1 MRQIIFFALLIF
13 AATANAQIRWTA
25 GIPYTTNAP
34 THTPS
39 ATGSLWAIDTAT
51 LDLYAYY
58 GGAWNL
64 TGERIQT
71 ISGCTAPA
79 YTPGKGQSLFVI
91 NGCDSLYYY
100 RSGAWAHI
108 NPGGTGGGGGATNLT
123 FSETLGV
130 FILNSNTGSDVG
142 FKPGNGI
149 NITRLNDTI
158 TISATDVS
166 ATNEGSLSVGSG
178 TGSTSLIQSNTSGSN
193 TVTLSAGSNITLS
206 ENTTTNTITI
216 DGKNGIYGGDGDIPV
231 GTEATVALNS
241 TFELDYSNGANAL
254 EVKDLEGQ
262 TIITGKTSADSIV
275 VGASNILLR
284 TPGQVQ
290 ISGGN
295 NAGAIRIMEPRG
307 SGTNYT
313 QIQSAA
319 QSANITYTL
328 PTTDGT
334 NGQVLQYT
342 TGGALQWATPS
353 GGVTDGNKGDITV
366 SASGATWS
374 LDAGVVDSTKIT
386 NGAISVRDINQSN
399 ATNGQV
405 LKFNGTQWAP
415 ATDET
420 ASGSGATNLT
430 FSENASPF
438 KLNSD
443 TGTDVTFAQGTG
455 ITMSRSTNELT
466 VTNAAPDLTV
476 VITGAGINTVTGTY
490 PNFTVTGTEV
500 DGSVSNEGSLTVGA
514 GTATTSLIQSN
525 TSGST
530 NVTLE
535 AGSNIFLSETGN
547 TINIEAADTD
557 LNLSGSAS
565 PYFINST
572 TGSDVSIAEGNGI
585 TLSRSTNQL
594 TITAVD
600 QSATNE
606 IQTLTVDSSTVNLVE
621 RFAIGITPSG
631 NTIRIDVPQT
641 MDGEVNGAFAATSVD
656 TVRRV
661 WFNRTYSQPD
671 SLAKLQWGSTD
682 ETLTLGIGATDL
694 QTVVQIGQET
704 LYPKVTNQ
712 TGSIIRKGTPVV
724 VDSVAVIQGD
734 NIRIRPAIGSTL
746 QNVATVMGI
755 AAHDIAAS
763 STGYVTWFGYVTEVD
778 EANIAQTGIT
788 FAAGNILYLSA
799 TEAGKLTNV
808 LPAAPN
814 IKDPIAIVVR
824 RPNSN
829 NLTLL
834 VRPQLTPDIHDVND
848 ISISSPTA
856 GQVLRYNSGGFW
868 ENGQVQAAGIAAN
881 SIDSSK
887 IANGTIRLED
897 LNQSSATNG
906 QIIKWNG
913 TQWAVS
919 NDSITGE
926 IGRTWISRGSLS
938 NNTYTGI
945 TYGKGLFVAVSRL
958 GTNRVLTSSNGVT
971 WVERSASQANSWRS
985 VTYGDSLFVA
995 VSNDGTNRVMTSVDG
1010 ITWTNRTASQA
1021 NDWWDVTYGNGL
1033 FVAVA
1038 TTGTN
1043 RVMTSPDG
1051 ITWTNR
1057 SAAEANE
1064 WYGVTYGNG
1073 LFVAVSR
1080 TGTNRVMTSPDGITW
1095 TARAAANT
1103 ADWEEVKWGGGIFVA
1118 VANSS
1123 STSIG
1128 LMTSP
1133 DGITWT
1139 TRTKPITTSLLDI
1152 EYGSGIFV
1160 ATPGA
1165 GSSQCLISTDA
1176 ITWTAHSMP
1185 TTQYVAIA
1193 YGNNLFAALGT
1204 NHLATSGN
1212 YMTLAQQGADV
1223 GNVLKWDGNYWTPAI
1238 DLVGSGGGSGTVTT
1252 SGSPTTDRLA
1262 KFTGSTVIGQSLIS
1276 ESGQIA
1282 TVNATGA
1289 LIVPVGNNTTEVPS
1303 TASNGM
1309 VRYNSTN
1316 NALEYYNA
1324 GATAW
1329 EVPLKAASV
1338 TGLGSNTKLF
1348 FGNSNGRA
1356 TFSDSLQFNNG
1367 VLSINPFTTAGIS
1380 PFQVGSVV
1388 DAVSIARAV
1397 RINPPA
1403 AFNGRSIPMAVVIND
1418 SRTLAES
1425 AGATSLNVSFQN
1437 ASTTNNNYASFGF
1450 VTNHTPS
1457 GSAVYGQI
1465 NCIFTDHS
1473 STSYDSDINFMVANN
1488 SVANEVMMLKNTGN
1502 VGVGV
1507 SAPTGVLH
1515 LKAGT
1520 ATANSAPLK
1529 FTSGTNLTTAEAGA
1543 MEYNGTNLLF
1553 TPSTVRH
1560 TVNHGLT
1567 ASATLDFGSTNAQ
1580 NSADLTITVTGADGG
1595 DVVSL
1600 GVPNGSVNANTCYTA
1615 WVSSTNTVTVRFNN
1629 YSSAAVNPASGT
1641 FKVFV
1646 TK

>member
-39 ATGSLWAIDTAT
+39 ANGSLWAIDTAT

-58 GGAWNL
+58 SGSWKL

-108 NPGGTGGGGGATNLT
+108 NAGGTGGGGGATNLT

-149 NITRLNDTI
+149 GITRLNDTI
-158 TISATDVS
+158 TISATDASV
-166 ATNEGSLSVGSG
+166 TNEGVLSVGSG

-206 ENTTTNTITI
+206 ENTTTHTITI

-328 PTTDGT
+328 PTSDGT

-353 GGVTDGNKGDITV
+353 GGVTDGDKGDITV

-415 ATDET
+415 AADET

-430 FSENASPF
+430 FTGTTSPYT
-438 KLNSD
+438 LNSD
-443 TGTDVTFAQGTG
+443 TGTDVTFAEGTG
-455 ITMSRSTNELT
+455 ITMSRTNNELT
-466 VTNAAPDLTV
+466 VTA
-476 VITGAGINTVTGTY
+476 
-490 PNFTVTGTEV
+490 V
-500 DGSVSNEGSLTVGA
+500 DQSATNEGSLTVGA

-557 LNLSGSAS
+557 LELSGSAS

-594 TITAVD
+594 TITAAD

-671 SLAKLQWGSTD
+671 SLGKLQWSSTD
-682 ETLTLGIGATDL
+682 ETLKLGIGETDL
-694 QTVVQIGQET
+694 QTVVQIGQES

-712 TGSIIRKGTPVV
+712 TASIIRKGTPVM

-881 SIDSSK
+881 SIDSTK
-887 IANGTIRLED
+887 IAIGAISITDI
-897 LNQSSATNG
+897 NQSNATLW
-906 QIIKWNG
+906 QTLKWNG
-913 TQWAVS
+913 TQWAPAIDS
-919 NDSITGE
+919 NVTNLTFTGTASTFTLNSDT
-926 IGRTWISRGSLS
+926 GTDVTFAQG
-938 NNTYTGI
+938 TGI
-945 TYGKGLFVAVSRL
+945 TLSR
-958 GTNRVLTSSNGVT
+958 SSNQLT
-971 WVERSASQANSWRS
+971 ITAADQSATNELQTIANTFTPTTHVSTLS
-985 VTYGDSLFVA
+985 NTGGSLTLTEG
-995 VSNDGTNRVMTSVDG
+995 SG
-1010 ITWTNRTASQA
+1010 ITI
-1021 NDWWDVTYGNGL
+1021 
-1033 FVAVA
+1033 A
-1038 TTGTN
+1038 TTGT
-1043 RVMTSPDG
+1043 TLDG
-1051 ITWTNR
+1051 IATITAVDASTTNEIQTLTL
-1057 SAAEANE
+1057 S
-1064 WYGVTYGNG
+1064 GQS
-1073 LFVAVSR
+1073 L
-1080 TGTNRVMTSPDGITW
+1080 GITSGNSL
-1095 TARAAANT
+1095 TLPVVGIAAGT
-1103 ADWEEVKWGGGIFVA
+1103 GLTV
-1118 VANSS
+1118 SS
-1123 STSIG
+1123 STGTHTLSLTGQALDLHNLSTTGILALVGTDNIEARSIQ
-1128 LMTSP
+1128 S
-1133 DGITWT
+1133 
-1139 TRTKPITTSLLDI
+1139 
-1152 EYGSGIFV
+1152 GSGITV
-1160 ATPGA
+1160 TNGNGVGGNISIAATDASVTNEGSLSVGA
-1165 GSSQCLISTDA
+1165 GISSTSLIQS
-1176 ITWTAHSMP
+1176 
-1185 TTQYVAIA
+1185 
-1193 YGNNLFAALGT
+1193 N
-1204 NHLATSGN
+1204 TSGSN
-1212 YMTLAQQGADV
+1212 TVTLSAGSNITLTENTTTNTITIAS
-1223 GNVLKWDGNYWTPAI
+1223 
-1238 DLVGSGGGSGTVTT
+1238 SGGGSGTVTT

>member
-100 RSGAWAHI
+100 RSGSWAHI

-149 NITRLNDTI
+149 GITRLNDTI
-158 TISATDVS
+158 TISATDAS
-166 ATNEGSLSVGSG
+166 ATNEGLLSVGAG
-178 TGSTSLIQSNTSGSN
+178 TATTSLIQSNTSGSN

-216 DGKNGIYGGDGDIPV
+216 TGKNGIYGGDGDIPV

-262 TIITGKTSADSIV
+262 TIITGKTLTDSVV

-290 ISGGN
+290 ISGGS

-334 NGQVLQYT
+334 NGQFLQFT
-342 TGGALQWATPS
+342 TGGNLQWATPS
-353 GGVTDGNKGDITV
+353 GGGGGGGIDSTGALNT
-366 SASGATWS
+366 GATGE
-374 LDAGVVDSTKIT
+374 GVYSYET
-386 NGAISVRDINQSN
+386 NN
-399 ATNGQV
+399 V
-405 LKFNGTQWAP
+405 LHFRRLIG
-415 ATDET
+415 
-420 ASGSGATNLT
+420 
-430 FSENASPF
+430 
-438 KLNSD
+438 
-443 TGTDVTFAQGTG
+443 GTG
-455 ITMSRSTNELT
+455 ITLTGADSSITITNS
-466 VTNAAPDLTV
+466 APDQTV

-490 PNFTVTGTEV
+490 PDFTVTGTEV
-500 DGSVSNEGSLTVGA
+500 DGST
-514 GTATTSLIQSN
+514 
-525 TSGST
+525 
-530 NVTLE
+530 
-535 AGSNIFLSETGN
+535 
-547 TINIEAADTD
+547 
-557 LNLSGSAS
+557 
-565 PYFINST
+565 
-572 TGSDVSIAEGNGI
+572 
-585 TLSRSTNQL
+585 
-594 TITAVD
+594 
-600 QSATNE
+600 TNE
-606 IQTLTVDSSTVNLVE
+606 IQTLTIDSSTVNLVE

-671 SLAKLQWGSTD
+671 SLAKLQWSATD
-682 ETLTLGIGATDL
+682 ETLKLGIGETDL

-712 TGSIIRKGTPVV
+712 TGSIIRKGTPVM

-755 AAHDIAAS
+755 AAHDISAN

-808 LPAAPN
+808 LPTAPN

-868 ENGQVQAAGIAAN
+868 ENGQVQAAGIANN
-881 SIDSSK
+881 SIDSTK
-887 IANGTIRLED
+887 IATGAISITDI
-897 LNQSSATNG
+897 NQSNASTN
-906 QIIKWNG
+906 QVLKWNG
-913 TQWAVS
+913 TQWAPAP
-919 NDSITGE
+919 DE
-926 IGRTWISRGSLS
+926 
-938 NNTYTGI
+938 
-945 TYGKGLFVAVSRL
+945 
-958 GTNRVLTSSNGVT
+958 
-971 WVERSASQANSWRS
+971 
-985 VTYGDSLFVA
+985 
-995 VSNDGTNRVMTSVDG
+995 
-1010 ITWTNRTASQA
+1010 TASGSGTT
-1021 NDWWDVTYGNGL
+1021 DLT
-1033 FVAVA
+1033 F
-1038 TTGTN
+1038 TGT
-1043 RVMTSPDG
+1043 TSPY
-1051 ITWTNR
+1051 T
-1057 SAAEANE
+1057 
-1064 WYGVTYGNG
+1064 
-1073 LFVAVSR
+1073 L
-1080 TGTNRVMTSPDGITW
+1080 
-1095 TARAAANT
+1095 
-1103 ADWEEVKWGGGIFVA
+1103 
-1118 VANSS
+1118 NSS
-1123 STSIG
+1123 SGTDV
-1128 LMTSP
+1128 TFAQ
-1133 DGITWT
+1133 
-1139 TRTKPITTSLLDI
+1139 
-1152 EYGSGIFV
+1152 GSGIALSRNNNELSIS
-1160 ATPGA
+1160 ATDASTTNEGSLTVGA
-1165 GSSQCLISTDA
+1165 GTSTTS
-1176 ITWTAHSMP
+1176 IIQS
-1185 TTQYVAIA
+1185 
-1193 YGNNLFAALGT
+1193 N
-1204 NHLATSGN
+1204 TSGSTN
-1212 YMTLAQQGADV
+1212 VTLEAGPNIFLSETGNTINIDAADTDLELSGGASPYFITSSTGSDVSIAQGNGITLSRSSNQLTITAADQSATNELQTLTLDSTISNGIEIFGITIGPSGNKINFQVPQPENGDKGEITVASNGTGWTIDNNVITNVKIADNAIDSNKIADGKV
-1223 GNVLKWDGNYWTPAI
+1223 GLNDINSGFATNGQVLKWNGSNWRPGADDAGGVSDSDKGDITVSASGATWNI
-1238 DLVGSGGGSGTVTT
+1238 DAGVVANTELASGSGGIYKGSGDIPNATAAKVASAGSFTVDYNDGSDAIKVDDQLNTITLLDGTLSSTLSVEPTQAGITSNGTILNLTEQGVFITGDTIDITGVTTKLGFPGGSGTVTT
-1252 SGSPTTDRLA
+1252 SGTPTTDRLA
-1262 KFTGSTVIGQSLIS
+1262 KFTGSTVIGNSLIS

-1289 LIVPVGNNTTEVPS
+1289 LIVPIGNNTTQLPS
-1303 TASNGM
+1303 PASNGM
-1309 VRYNSTN
+1309 VRYDTDN
-1316 NALEYYNA
+1316 NALEYYNS
-1324 GATAW
+1324 GASAW
-1329 EVPLKAASV
+1329 EVPLKAATA

-1348 FGNSNGRA
+1348 FGNSAGRA

-1367 VLSINPFTTAGIS
+1367 ILSINPFATGGSA
-1380 PFQVGSVV
+1380 PLQVGTVP
-1388 DAVSIARAV
+1388 DGGSIARGL
-1397 RINPPA
+1397 RITPA
-1403 AFNGRSIPMAVVIND
+1403 TAFNGRSLPMAVGIRDNRSLAASGASPSVNVSVSNSDVTND
-1418 SRTLAES
+1418 NYA
-1425 AGATSLNVSFQN
+1425 AFGFTSLLTNSNSVTFGGINCVFTSHDPTTYSGDFVFQLANN
-1437 ASTTNNNYASFGF
+1437 ANYA
-1450 VTNHTPS
+1450 T
-1457 GSAVYGQI
+1457 
-1465 NCIFTDHS
+1465 
-1473 STSYDSDINFMVANN
+1473 
-1488 SVANEVMMLKNTGN
+1488 VMTMKGNGN
-1502 VGVGV
+1502 VGIGV
-1507 SAPTGVLH
+1507 TSPTAALH

-1580 NSADLTITVTGADGG
+1580 NSADLTITVTGAADG

-1600 GVPNGSVNANTCYTA
+1600 GVPNASVNANTCYTA
-1615 WVSSTNTVTVRFNN
+1615 WVSATNTVTVRFNN

>member
-39 ATGSLWAIDTAT
+39 ANGSLWAIDTAT

-58 GGAWNL
+58 SGSWKL

-108 NPGGTGGGGGATNLT
+108 NAGGTGGGGATNLT

-130 FILNSNTGSDVG
+130 YILNSNTGSDVG

-149 NITRLNDTI
+149 GITRLNDTI
-158 TISATDVS
+158 TISATDASV
-166 ATNEGSLSVGSG
+166 TNEGVLSVGAG

-206 ENTTTNTITI
+206 ENTTTHTITI

-262 TIITGKTSADSIV
+262 TIITGKTSADSVV

-353 GGVTDGNKGDITV
+353 GGVTDGDKGDITV

-405 LKFNGTQWAP
+405 LKFNGSQWAP
-415 ATDET
+415 APDET

-476 VITGAGINTVTGTY
+476 AITGAGINTVTGTY
-490 PNFTVTGTEV
+490 PSFTVTGTEV

-525 TSGST
+525 TSGSNT
-530 NVTLE
+530 VTLSAGTGMSISE
-535 AGSNIFLSETGN
+535 ATN
-547 TINIEAADTD
+547 TITLTN
-557 LNLSGSAS
+557 SA
-565 PYFINST
+565 PDQTVAI
-572 TGSDVSIAEGNGI
+572 TGTGI
-585 TLSRSTNQL
+585 TVGGTYPNF
-594 TITAVD
+594 
-600 QSATNE
+600 
-606 IQTLTVDSSTVNLVE
+606 TL
-621 RFAIGITPSG
+621 
-631 NTIRIDVPQT
+631 DVPQT

-671 SLAKLQWGSTD
+671 SLAKLQWSSTD
-682 ETLTLGIGATDL
+682 ETLKLGIGETDL
-694 QTVVQIGQET
+694 QTVVQIGQES

-712 TGSIIRKGTPVV
+712 TASIIRKGTPVM

-887 IANGTIRLED
+887 IANVTIRLED
-897 LNQSSATNG
+897 SNQNNATNG
-906 QIIKWNG
+906 Q
-913 TQWAVS
+913 V
-919 NDSITGE
+919 
-926 IGRTWISRGSLS
+926 
-938 NNTYTGI
+938 
-945 TYGKGLFVAVSRL
+945 
-958 GTNRVLTSSNGVT
+958 
-971 WVERSASQANSWRS
+971 
-985 VTYGDSLFVA
+985 
-995 VSNDGTNRVMTSVDG
+995 
-1010 ITWTNRTASQA
+1010 
-1021 NDWWDVTYGNGL
+1021 
-1033 FVAVA
+1033 
-1038 TTGTN
+1038 
-1043 RVMTSPDG
+1043 
-1051 ITWTNR
+1051 
-1057 SAAEANE
+1057 
-1064 WYGVTYGNG
+1064 
-1073 LFVAVSR
+1073 
-1080 TGTNRVMTSPDGITW
+1080 
-1095 TARAAANT
+1095 
-1103 ADWEEVKWGGGIFVA
+1103 
-1118 VANSS
+1118 
-1123 STSIG
+1123 
-1128 LMTSP
+1128 
-1133 DGITWT
+1133 
-1139 TRTKPITTSLLDI
+1139 
-1152 EYGSGIFV
+1152 
-1160 ATPGA
+1160 
-1165 GSSQCLISTDA
+1165 
-1176 ITWTAHSMP
+1176 
-1185 TTQYVAIA
+1185 
-1193 YGNNLFAALGT
+1193 
-1204 NHLATSGN
+1204 
-1212 YMTLAQQGADV
+1212 
-1223 GNVLKWDGNYWTPAI
+1223 I
-1238 DLVGSGGGSGTVTT
+1238 D
-1252 SGSPTTDRLA
+1252 
-1262 KFTGSTVIGQSLIS
+1262 
-1276 ESGQIA
+1276 
-1282 TVNATGA
+1282 
-1289 LIVPVGNNTTEVPS
+1289 
-1303 TASNGM
+1303 
-1309 VRYNSTN
+1309 
-1316 NALEYYNA
+1316 
-1324 GATAW
+1324 
-1329 EVPLKAASV
+1329 
-1338 TGLGSNTKLF
+1338 
-1348 FGNSNGRA
+1348 
-1356 TFSDSLQFNNG
+1356 
-1367 VLSINPFTTAGIS
+1367 
-1380 PFQVGSVV
+1380 
-1388 DAVSIARAV
+1388 
-1397 RINPPA
+1397 
-1403 AFNGRSIPMAVVIND
+1403 
-1418 SRTLAES
+1418 
-1425 AGATSLNVSFQN
+1425 
-1437 ASTTNNNYASFGF
+1437 
-1450 VTNHTPS
+1450 
-1457 GSAVYGQI
+1457 
-1465 NCIFTDHS
+1465 
-1473 STSYDSDINFMVANN
+1473 
-1488 SVANEVMMLKNTGN
+1488 
-1502 VGVGV
+1502 
-1507 SAPTGVLH
+1507 
-1515 LKAGT
+1515 
-1520 ATANSAPLK
+1520 
-1529 FTSGTNLTTAEAGA
+1529 
-1543 MEYNGTNLLF
+1543 
-1553 TPSTVRH
+1553 
-1560 TVNHGLT
+1560 
-1567 ASATLDFGSTNAQ
+1567 
-1580 NSADLTITVTGADGG
+1580 
-1595 DVVSL
+1595 
-1600 GVPNGSVNANTCYTA
+1600 
-1615 WVSSTNTVTVRFNN
+1615 
-1629 YSSAAVNPASGT
+1629 
-1641 FKVFV
+1641 
-1646 TK
+1646 